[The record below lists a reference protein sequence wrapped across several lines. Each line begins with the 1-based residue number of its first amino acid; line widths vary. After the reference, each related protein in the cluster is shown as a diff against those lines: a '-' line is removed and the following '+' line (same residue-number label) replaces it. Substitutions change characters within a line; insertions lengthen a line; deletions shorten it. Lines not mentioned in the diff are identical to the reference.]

1 MNNGLLFF
9 AGLLVLVLSALFAV
23 PSFVDWNGYRGVF
36 EEEASKVL
44 GRDVRVGGAVNLRFL
59 PAPYVQFDKVRIAN
73 VTGQTGEPFVRADS
87 FKMWLSASAL
97 LRGVLEASEIELS
110 KPVLTLVA
118 DKAGGGNW
126 SNITLRS
133 ADLPFVPRELALKSV
148 RLSEGTVS
156 LYNATAERVAHIE
169 DINGELSAEGLTGPF
184 RFKGNASWLG
194 AAHGVAFATE
204 APARD
209 GSIGLKISAR
219 STGSPDVYLLNGHV
233 SDLANNPSFKGEWT
247 GTVTM
252 PVYEASARADAAKD
266 DATLLDLKAEVSGDL
281 SAAQFDN
288 ITLSLNAGAEP
299 QMITGSAVATWAS
312 PARLDLKLAS
322 KWLDI
327 DRLAGAGQG
336 SASFA
341 KLKELGIGLM
351 QSVAG
356 DSTASTKINLEQ
368 VKIGGET
375 AGGLDIDADRAG
387 NITRVKNFNIS
398 LPGGSRLDLAGDLK
412 TGADGK
418 HSFSGDLFV
427 GGSSLARLKAW
438 AGKSGVPIDIISDG
452 PYSVSGKVDIDA
464 TRFAIAD
471 ASGDLSGRAFSG
483 DLAIS
488 NGARTRTDLTLQA
501 AELDTKEIFPETTSA
516 LEAAL
521 RKTLGLSTR
530 VSDKE
535 DALGDESQ
543 DVRLRLIAGR
553 LTDHGS
559 KYRDVDVTVETEGKD
574 IRLPSAKMTTESGLQ
589 ISLEGRAKKTDGGPV
604 GTLAYDVVAPTPDAM
619 SDLVR
624 RTGLAVQFGDE
635 RFKGLQNAKLAG
647 LVTLGRRAAE
657 ASDVT
662 FDGTL
667 NGSRFAGS
675 ANFDGG
681 FGAWRTAPSRVQATV
696 AAPSLEALLTMLAQD
711 RRMAE
716 AENSEAAEASLISV
730 GTLASGAKAQ
740 FEVRGNGLD
749 FAFSGNAAWPEN
761 SNLALN
767 GAADVKADDLTDV
780 LAIAGLSLPA
790 GSATVATHGTLD
802 IARGQDTWSIAAR
815 EFMLGTSTVTAF
827 LNLKAGDD
835 GRRYIEGKIGA
846 DRVGFEAL
854 VAALT
859 DKSSLP
865 PESGDTDATANG
877 AAISEWHS
885 VWPSGVFNFGA
896 VKGSDADILVS
907 FGSLSLGGD
916 LATRD
921 GEMKLSIAPG
931 KISVSNLSAAA
942 AGGKLTGQLSLDKA
956 SNGVK
961 LVSDLKL
968 DRAKLSSFSPTGR
981 GTATF
986 ELTGAATAQSPAG
999 LIAVLSGKGRA
1010 TTEDATVHGPA
1021 PAALSEIVDT
1031 VLRGK
1036 MQNDVRPVSTAFLTS
1051 LTTSDVALGN
1061 REVAMALED
1070 GSLKFETLALD
1081 SKDGKLEATVST
1093 DLTTLKVSAAL
1104 QVTPVLKPLARP
1116 DIALPGWKPAQS
1128 KGPLPPAIVL
1138 YDGPLDNL
1146 AVIKSSV
1153 DVGDLQR
1160 ELSVRLVE
1168 RNVEELELSRRLD
1181 EERARLEKERR
1192 KALEAQRAQAAKKP
1206 PEMPP
1211 IIPQSAGT
1219 GDNGPSGG
1227 NSAQPDATSSPPVIV
1242 PQTGPQSSSNSAAPT
1257 SSTFMQGQTITVEPI
1272 PDSEA
1277 DGVAAQSS
1285 AGQID
1290 PETGL
1295 PIANKGAGAV
1305 RSTTS
1310 TRPAQRPR
1318 EKRRTS
1324 SDEVMKQLGG
1334 FP

>member
-1 MNNGLLFF
+1 
-9 AGLLVLVLSALFAV
+9 
-23 PSFVDWNGYRGVF
+23 
-36 EEEASKVL
+36 
-44 GRDVRVGGAVNLRFL
+44 
-59 PAPYVQFDKVRIAN
+59 
-73 VTGQTGEPFVRADS
+73 
-87 FKMWLSASAL
+87 
-97 LRGVLEASEIELS
+97 
-110 KPVLTLVA
+110 
-118 DKAGGGNW
+118 
-126 SNITLRS
+126 
-133 ADLPFVPRELALKSV
+133 
-148 RLSEGTVS
+148 
-156 LYNATAERVAHIE
+156 
-169 DINGELSAEGLTGPF
+169 
-184 RFKGNASWLG
+184 
-194 AAHGVAFATE
+194 
-204 APARD
+204 
-209 GSIGLKISAR
+209 
-219 STGSPDVYLLNGHV
+219 
-233 SDLANNPSFKGEWT
+233 
-247 GTVTM
+247 
-252 PVYEASARADAAKD
+252 
-266 DATLLDLKAEVSGDL
+266 
-281 SAAQFDN
+281 
-288 ITLSLNAGAEP
+288 
-299 QMITGSAVATWAS
+299 
-312 PARLDLKLAS
+312 
-322 KWLDI
+322 
-327 DRLAGAGQG
+327 
-336 SASFA
+336 
-341 KLKELGIGLM
+341 
-351 QSVAG
+351 
-356 DSTASTKINLEQ
+356 
-368 VKIGGET
+368 
-375 AGGLDIDADRAG
+375 
-387 NITRVKNFNIS
+387 
-398 LPGGSRLDLAGDLK
+398 
-412 TGADGK
+412 
-418 HSFSGDLFV
+418 
-427 GGSSLARLKAW
+427 
-438 AGKSGVPIDIISDG
+438 
-452 PYSVSGKVDIDA
+452 
-464 TRFAIAD
+464 
-471 ASGDLSGRAFSG
+471 
-483 DLAIS
+483 
-488 NGARTRTDLTLQA
+488 
-501 AELDTKEIFPETTSA
+501 
-516 LEAAL
+516 
-521 RKTLGLSTR
+521 
-530 VSDKE
+530 
-535 DALGDESQ
+535 
-543 DVRLRLIAGR
+543 
-553 LTDHGS
+553 
-559 KYRDVDVTVETEGKD
+559 
-574 IRLPSAKMTTESGLQ
+574 
-589 ISLEGRAKKTDGGPV
+589 
-604 GTLAYDVVAPTPDAM
+604 
-619 SDLVR
+619 
-624 RTGLAVQFGDE
+624 
-635 RFKGLQNAKLAG
+635 
-647 LVTLGRRAAE
+647 VTLGRRAAE

-711 RRMAE
+711 RRTAE

-740 FEVRGNGLD
+740 FEVRGKGLD

-761 SNLALN
+761 SSLALN

-921 GEMKLSIAPG
+921 GEMKLSISPG

-942 AGGKLTGQLSLDKA
+942 AGGKITGQLSLDRA
-956 SNGVK
+956 AMGVK
-961 LVSDLKL
+961 LVSDLRPG
-968 DRAKLSSFSPTGR
+968 RAKLSSFSPTGG

-986 ELTGAATAQSPAG
+986 ELPGEATAQSPAG

-1036 MQNDVRPVSTAFLTS
+1036 MQNDVRLVSTAFLTS

-1227 NSAQPDATSSPPVIV
+1227 NSAQPSATSIPPVIE
-1242 PQTGPQSSSNSAAPT
+1242 PQTGPQNSSNSAAPAH
-1257 SSTFMQGQTITVEPI
+1257 SRFI
-1272 PDSEA
+1272 
-1277 DGVAAQSS
+1277 
-1285 AGQID
+1285 
-1290 PETGL
+1290 
-1295 PIANKGAGAV
+1295 
-1305 RSTTS
+1305 
-1310 TRPAQRPR
+1310 
-1318 EKRRTS
+1318 
-1324 SDEVMKQLGG
+1324 LG
-1334 FP
+1334 